1 MMENENIN
9 ISDNVAMVTAVQE
22 NNARLVKQLIE
33 RGQNQFCLDSGLCWA
48 SRLGYL
54 PLVISL
60 VEGGA
65 DPNSEVW
72 GGFSPLIWV
81 TIFSGDTEVVR
92 YLINSGADVDH
103 SSAKRKQTALHAAVI
118 KGDSRLVQCLIDS
131 GASLDI
137 QDYLYKTP
145 LLHAVQRN
153 LHDVVKTL
161 ILNNCN
167 VNLPGFVNGTR
178 LSPLLVA
185 LLQSNL
191 EITKMLL
198 LAGAK
203 FEQMAIYQTVTLA
216 HFYKTVEEC
225 LNLEVRPIYLQ
236 QQCRVSIR
244 ELLKPHFLQKLKQ
257 IELPPLLREFLSMD
271 ELNTAF

>member
-1 MMENENIN
+1 MENENMN

-22 NNARLVKQLIE
+22 NNVDQVKRLIE

-54 PLVISL
+54 PLVILL

-81 TIFSGDTEVVR
+81 TIFSGDTDVVR

-103 SSAKRKQTALHAAVI
+103 SSAKRKQTAIHAAVI

-131 GASLDI
+131 GASLDV

-153 LHDVVKTL
+153 LHNVVKTL

-203 FEQMAIYQTVTLA
+203 FEQMAIYQTFTLA
-216 HFYKTVEEC
+216 HFYKTVEES

-271 ELNTAF
+271 ELNRVF

>member
-1 MMENENIN
+1 MENENAHITDDVEM
-9 ISDNVAMVTAVQE
+9 ITAVQQNDE
-22 NNARLVKQLIE
+22 RQVKQLIE
-33 RGQNQFCLDSGLCWA
+33 RGQNQVTLDSGLCWA
-48 SRLGYL
+48 ARLGYL
-54 PLVISL
+54 PLIIIL
-60 VEGGA
+60 IEGGA

-81 TIFSGDTEVVR
+81 TIFSGNTDVIR
-92 YLINSGADVDH
+92 YLVNSGADVDH
-103 SSAKRKQTALHAAVI
+103 SSSKRKQTALHAAAI
-118 KGDSRLVQCLIDS
+118 KGDTRLVQCLIDV
-131 GASLDI
+131 GASLDV

-153 LHDVVKTL
+153 LQGCVKIL
-161 ILNNCN
+161 IRNNCN

-191 EITKMLL
+191 ELTKMLI

-203 FEQMAIYQTVTLA
+203 FEQTAIYQTYTLA
-216 HFYKTVEEC
+216 HYYKLAGDC
-225 LNLEVRPIYLQ
+225 LNLEVRPVYLQ

-244 ELLKPHFLQKLKQ
+244 ELLKPQFLQKLQQ
-257 IELPPLLREFLSMD
+257 IELPPLLREFLSME
-271 ELNTAF
+271 ELNRVF

>member
-1 MMENENIN
+1 MENENVH
-9 ISDNVAMVTAVQE
+9 SDKTELIVAVQQ
-22 NNARLVKQLIE
+22 NNARLVKLLIE
-33 RGQNQFCLDSGLCWA
+33 RGQNQVTLDSGLCWA
-48 SRLGYL
+48 ARLGYF
-54 PLVISL
+54 PLVILL

-81 TIFSGDTEVVR
+81 TIFSGDTDVIN
-92 YLINSGADVDH
+92 YLITAGADVDH
-103 SSAKRKQTALHAAVI
+103 SSAKRKQTALHAATI
-118 KGDSRLVQCLIDS
+118 KGDSRLVQCLIDA
-131 GASLDI
+131 GANLDV

-153 LHDVVKTL
+153 LQDCVKVL

-191 EITKMLL
+191 EVTKMLI

-203 FEQMAIYQTVTLA
+203 FEQMAFYQPYTLS
-216 HFYKTVEEC
+216 HYYKIVGDC
-225 LNLEVRPIYLQ
+225 LKLEVRPVYLQ

-244 ELLKPHFLQKLKQ
+244 QLLKPHFVQKLRQ
-257 IELPPLLREFLSMD
+257 IDLPPLLKEFLSMD
-271 ELNTAF
+271 ELNRAF